1 MRKGTL
7 LTNNWLLG
15 GISFLILMMT
25 LFVSSLHG
33 DTALEFGGLQMTF
46 APHEEGGVRLSI
58 ARSFGQSDFTAL

>member
-15 GISFLILMMT
+15 GISILILMMV
-25 LFVSSLHG
+25 LFLSSLQG
-33 DTALEFGGLQMTF
+33 QTALEFGGLQMTF

-58 ARSFGQSDFTAL
+58 SRSFG

>member
-15 GISFLILMMT
+15 GLSILILMMV
-25 LFVSSLHG
+25 LFLSSLQG
-33 DTALEFGGLQMTF
+33 QTALEFGGLQMTF

-58 ARSFGQSDFTAL
+58 ARSLGQSGIAAL

>member
-15 GISFLILMMT
+15 GISILILMMV
-25 LFVSSLHG
+25 LFLSSLQG
-33 DTALEFGGLQMTF
+33 QTALEFGGLQMTF

-58 ARSFGQSDFTAL
+58 ALSFGESDFTAL

>member
-15 GISFLILMMT
+15 GISILILMMV
-25 LFVSSLHG
+25 LFLSSLQG
-33 DTALEFGGLQMTF
+33 QTALEFGGLQMTF

>member
-15 GISFLILMMT
+15 GISILILMMV
-25 LFVSSLHG
+25 LFLSSLQG
-33 DTALEFGGLQMTF
+33 QTALEFGGLQMTF

-58 ARSFGQSDFTAL
+58 ARSLGESDLTAL